1 MTERPRIVIVTG
13 ARRWPANCAGVVGT
27 ILRAHSPTLVVHGGA
42 EEGVDWFAEQW
53 CRSEQIDS
61 RAVRAYWGRH
71 PKIDR
76 GAGHA
81 RNARM
86 LALYPDA
93 PVLAFPFGKSS
104 GTRGCMR
111 RAVDT
116 GHIVLV
122 FSTIGQLVDA
132 ADWFP

>member
-1 MTERPRIVIVTG
+1 MSDRPRIVIVTG

-27 ILRAHSPTLVVHGGA
+27 ILRGHHPTLVVHGGC
-42 EEGVDWFAEQW
+42 EEGVDAIAEEW
-53 CRSEQIDS
+53 CRREQIDS
-61 RAVRAYWGRH
+61 LAVRARWGRR

-93 PVLAFPFGKSS
+93 PVLGFPFGKSS
-104 GTRGCMR
+104 GTRGCIA
-111 RAVDT
+111 RAVT
-116 GHIVLV
+116 RGHPVLV
-122 FSTIGQLVDA
+122 FDTIGGLVPA
-132 ADWFP
+132 EQWLV